1 MNAQQH
7 KRNRLMPW
15 FIGLAII
22 LVAVIFVGYQMQ
34 ASNCGISSGLSL
46 IVLAIMPAVYLVLMY
61 MTLTSQE

>member
-1 MNAQQH
+1 MNAQPH

-22 LVAVIFVGYQMQ
+22 LAAVIFVGYQMQ
-34 ASNCGISSGLSL
+34 VSNCGISPGLSF

-61 MTLTSQE
+61 ITLTSQE